1 MTYDNLPVYA
11 SAYDLLLFVF
21 RLGSNFRREYRYTL
35 GENLKNELIRVL
47 QCVYMANVSRQKEA
61 PLQEARQGIVAVKV
75 QLRLLADLKQISIRQ
90 YAQAAE
96 LAESVSK
103 QLAAWQRSCL
113 Q

>member
-35 GENLKNELIRVL
+35 GENLKNELIQVL
-47 QCVYMANVSRQKEA
+47 QCVYMANASRQKEA
-61 PLQEARQGIVAVKV
+61 PLQKARQGIAAVKV